1 MDSLSI
7 ECFPLTYDLNG
18 WTPFNCRLF
27 LNIFLVCFN
36 LFVLFFCCNF
46 MPRSCFP
53 ALHGVIYFQYI
64 YIYENVYSLIQ
75 LPFLSL

>member
-36 LFVLFFCCNF
+36 LFVLFFVVT
-46 MPRSCFP
+46 SCLVV
-53 ALHGVIYFQYI
+53 AFQPCMELFISNIYI
-64 YIYENVYSLIQ
+64 YI
-75 LPFLSL
+75 

>member
-7 ECFPLTYDLNG
+7 ECFPLTYLNG

-27 LNIFLVCFN
+27 LNIFPVCFN
-36 LFVLFFCCNF
+36 LFVLFFIVT
-46 MPRSCFP
+46 SCLVVAFKP
-53 ALHGVIYFQYI
+53 CMELFISNI